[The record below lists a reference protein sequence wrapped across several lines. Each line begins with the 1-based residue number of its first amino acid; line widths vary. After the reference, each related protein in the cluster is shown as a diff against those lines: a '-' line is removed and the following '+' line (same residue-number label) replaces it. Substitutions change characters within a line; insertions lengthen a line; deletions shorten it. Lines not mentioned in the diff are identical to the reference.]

1 MSKSEIKIFV
11 KNNLSKAC
19 LFLTFVIVNLYS
31 GELNAQCS
39 MCRAVVESDISGK
52 GSGINNGIVYL
63 MAFPYVLVAL
73 IGLGLFL
80 KLRKDAALNEK
91 V

>member
-1 MSKSEIKIFV
+1 MSTKWFKYVLATIFIWSNQLV
-11 KNNLSKAC
+11 L
-19 LFLTFVIVNLYS
+19 
-31 GELNAQCS
+31 GQCS

-63 MAFPYVLVAL
+63 MAFPYMLVAIL
-73 IGLGLFL
+73 AIGLIY
-80 KLRKDAALNEK
+80 KMRKDS

>member
-1 MSKSEIKIFV
+1 MVIKNSAKVYLALSMVFFNLISG
-11 KNNLSKAC
+11 NLS
-19 LFLTFVIVNLYS
+19 
-31 GELNAQCS
+31 AQCS

-73 IGLGLFL
+73 IGVGLFL
-80 KLRKDAALNEK
+80 KLKKDSALTEK
-91 V
+91 Q